1 MRDSLVIYR
10 STVEAGNT
18 LSEKQRLKFYESL
31 FNYALDDVEP
41 EGLNGTMKIF
51 FELTKP
57 LIDSNNRKYKNGCKG
72 GRPQNSSDNSPVM
85 KIDYAEDVILTENQ
99 FAKLSEKYDKLLLK
113 YAIKQVQEWLEDGKS
128 GNPNY
133 KKAREA
139 LGHNHYSYFKIDG
152 WAITKAKKII
162 KEENKSTQPNWSI

>member
-51 FELTKP
+51 FELTVDGFFVFSLRLLNFAGLGQGK
-57 LIDSNNRKYKNGCKG
+57 LRDQRTGQLVDKRRAQDNGADLFAV
-72 GRPQNSSDNSPVM
+72 GR
-85 KIDYAEDVILTENQ
+85 
-99 FAKLSEKYDKLLLK
+99 
-113 YAIKQVQEWLEDGKS
+113 
-128 GNPNY
+128 
-133 KKAREA
+133 
-139 LGHNHYSYFKIDG
+139 
-152 WAITKAKKII
+152 
-162 KEENKSTQPNWSI
+162 

>member
-31 FNYALDDVEP
+31 FNYALDDIEP

-72 GRPQNSSDNSPVM
+72 GRPKDDESPRKNIENVELVN
-85 KIDYAEDVILTENQ
+85 ITETQ
-99 FAKLSEKYDKLLLK
+99 YDKLVAK
-113 YAIKQVQEWLEDGKS
+113 FGEDVVINAIKELEDWLETGVSGISKTAQNAIGK
-128 GNPNY
+128 
-133 KKAREA
+133 
-139 LGHNHYSYFKIDG
+139 NHYCYFKRDK
-152 WAITKAKKII
+152 WAIQNALKKLE
-162 KEENKSTQPNWSI
+162 EENKSTQPNWSI